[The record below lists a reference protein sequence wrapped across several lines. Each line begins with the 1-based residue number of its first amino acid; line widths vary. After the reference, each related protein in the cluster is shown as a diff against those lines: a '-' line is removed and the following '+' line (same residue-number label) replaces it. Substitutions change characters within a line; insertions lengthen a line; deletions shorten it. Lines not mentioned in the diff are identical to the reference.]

1 MARRTSEPREPREP
15 TSGPSPDALFLW
27 PLAAAKFATDSLRW
41 WLETYAGEPAADGA
55 TAAPDW
61 TTPNEVMLQL
71 ASMQLRDF
79 SCGIG
84 GPPVLVCA
92 PYALHRA
99 LIADFAPGHSIV
111 ETLHAGGIE
120 RVFLTDWRSATPE
133 MRYLSIDSYLADLNV
148 AIDEIGPPVDLI
160 GLCQGGWL
168 SLVYAARFPHK
179 LRRLVLVGAPV
190 DMRVASELSR
200 LVAGLPSAGF
210 DELVRRGGGIVSGRH
225 MIQLWSN
232 AFVPHDLEDLLARAL
247 TCEPAERAI
256 YRERF
261 RNWDAAP
268 LDLPGAYYLQVVNWI
283 FRENRVAEDRFVAL
297 GRTVRLADVAS
308 PLFLL
313 TAAQDEVVPP
323 AQTLVTARL
332 VGTPAAFVEKA
343 TEPCTHLGLFMGA
356 EALDNSWRRIAR
368 WLAVD
373 APSVPERK
381 SATG

>member
-1 MARRTSEPREPREP
+1 MDRQTSEPREP
-15 TSGPSPDALFLW
+15 TSGPSHDTLFLW
-27 PLAAAKFATDSLRW
+27 PFAAAKFATDSFRW
-41 WLETYAGEPAADGA
+41 WLETYAGEPAANGA

-111 ETLHAGGIE
+111 ETLHVGGVE

-179 LRRLVLVGAPV
+179 VRRLVLVGAPV

-232 AFVPHDLEDLLARAL
+232 ALVPHDLEDLLACAL
-247 TCEPAERAI
+247 TCEPAERAT

-283 FRENRVAEDRFVAL
+283 FRENRIAEDRFVAL

-332 VGTPAAFVEKA
+332 VGTPAALVEKA

-368 WLAVD
+368 WLAAD
-373 APSVPERK
+373 TPSVPERK

>member
-1 MARRTSEPREPREP
+1 MDRQASEPREPRVP
-15 TSGPSPDALFLW
+15 TSGPSPDILFLW
-27 PLAAAKFATDSLRW
+27 PFAAAKFTTNSLRW
-41 WLETYAGEPAADGA
+41 WLETCAGEPVADSA

-71 ASMQLRDF
+71 TSMQLRDF
-79 SCGIG
+79 SCGVG
-84 GPPVLVCA
+84 GPPVLVCP

-111 ETLHAGGIE
+111 ETLHADGVE
-120 RVFLTDWRSATPE
+120 RIFLTDWRSATPE

-148 AIDEIGPPVDLI
+148 AIDEIGPPVDLV

-179 LRRLVLVGAPV
+179 VRRLVLVGAPV
-190 DMRVASELSR
+190 DMRAESELSR
-200 LVAGLPSAGF
+200 LVAESPSSGF
-210 DELVRRGGGIVSGRH
+210 DELVRRGGGIVSGRR

-232 AFVPHDLEDLLARAL
+232 ALVPHDLEVLLARAL
-247 TCEPAERAI
+247 TCEPAERAK

-268 LDLPGAYYLQVVNWI
+268 LDLPGAYYLQVVSWI
-283 FRENRVAEDRFVAL
+283 FRENRIAEDRFVAL
-297 GRTVRLADVAS
+297 GRTVRLVDVAS

-332 VGTPAAFVEKA
+332 VGTPAALVEKA

-368 WLAVD
+368 WLAAD